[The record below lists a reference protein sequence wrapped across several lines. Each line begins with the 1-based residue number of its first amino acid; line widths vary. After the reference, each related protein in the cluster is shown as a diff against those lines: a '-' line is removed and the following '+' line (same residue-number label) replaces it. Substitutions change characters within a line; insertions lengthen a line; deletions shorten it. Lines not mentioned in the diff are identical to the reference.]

1 MQLHFM
7 IHNITFY
14 GHVQKNKVYV

>member
-1 MQLHFM
+1 M